1 MEARLIEKRAVFP
14 LLSQKELNMEIS
26 SELLAA
32 YAKGKVTEPERSA
45 VRRYLTEH
53 PEELESVI
61 IMMDDDYDLN
71 FQKIIQPGSPRPSMA
86 KGSVDSLCCCEAPE
100 PFPDNLIESP
110 GHADMGGFPRRLGDL
125 LDEMM

>member
-1 MEARLIEKRAVFP
+1 
-14 LLSQKELNMEIS
+14 MEIS

-32 YAKGKVTEPERSA
+32 YAKGKVTEPERTT

-71 FQKIIQPGSPRPSMA
+71 LQKVSQPESPKLSMA
-86 KGSVDSLCCCEAPE
+86 KGSVEGLCCCAAPE
-100 PFPDNLIESP
+100 PLSDNLIESP
-110 GHADMGGFPRRLGDL
+110 GHADMGGFSKRLGDL
-125 LDEMM
+125 LDEIM